1 MHLTKLDA
9 FPETQCTCQPFSIRD
24 MVNTRTEDSQ
34 VHRRFPSAPK
44 IPGCT
49 ENLKV
54 RRRCRC
60 VWGRH
65 RVMPGGQVFNA
76 PNGHAYALH
85 SLNDGALS
93 AKCREWRCTDR
104 QHRPPCAK
112 RAPSQELR
120 RATCKPSSVRAEQR
134 ASRVAH
140 MSSGVQ
146 AEWRTCRA
154 ACKPSTCGPCCYCGL

>member
-24 MVNTRTEDSQ
+24 MVNTRTEDSR
-34 VHRRFPSAPK
+34 VHRRFPGAPK

-54 RRRCRC
+54 HRRFHC
-60 VWGRH
+60 VRGRH
-65 RVMPGGQVFNA
+65 RVMPGAKCSMPQMGM
-76 PNGHAYALH
+76 HYALH
-85 SLNDGALS
+85 SLNGGALS

-120 RATCKPSSVRAEQR
+120 RATCKPSSVRTEQR

-146 AEWRTCRA
+146 VERRA
-154 ACKPSTCGPCCYCGL
+154 SRVVIVGCEASPSN